1 MSYNEHSGHRHPL
14 ACRHTSAVVLPV
26 TLWVELLEMES
37 KNLKHRAKGE
47 PDRASTQPLC
57 SHLPDSAVPQA
68 ALGWLRVGFFISD
81 MILQV
86 RVFGGFHE
94 TQAQKELFS
103 VDQNSLK
110 Q

>member
-1 MSYNEHSGHRHPL
+1 MSYHKHGGHRHPL
-14 ACRHTSAVVLPV
+14 ACRHRSALVLPV

-37 KNLKHRAKGE
+37 ESLKHRAKGE
-47 PDRASTQPLC
+47 PPPSP
-57 SHLPDSAVPQA
+57 SALTSPTAQALPQA

-81 MILQV
+81 TILQV